1 MITGE
6 VMVVC
11 HRRHRE
17 WPKGSGPGF
26 RIHDHNCTKT
36 CACELSDCSD
46 CPAYQTNLEA
56 WQKKKKEAK
65 KQKAQAKAPKKQQQK
80 QDGAKEKQQKRKET
94 LDKQLAL
101 LRQNVSNSNA
111 ATIRECVVACLLTRP
126 RTLFALVTKHHC
138 LVCKHAHQVTISL
151 SPRISHHPMLRSILQ
166 MTHRLQKPKAR
177 FLQQT

>member
-11 HRRHRE
+11 HRCHRE

-46 CPAYQTNLEA
+46 CPAYQTNFEKWKQFHKEA

-65 KQKAQAKAPKKQQQK
+65 KQKAQAKALKKQQQK
-80 QDGAKEKQQKRKET
+80 QDGAKEKQQKR
-94 LDKQLAL
+94 
-101 LRQNVSNSNA
+101 
-111 ATIRECVVACLLTRP
+111 
-126 RTLFALVTKHHC
+126 
-138 LVCKHAHQVTISL
+138 
-151 SPRISHHPMLRSILQ
+151 
-166 MTHRLQKPKAR
+166 
-177 FLQQT
+177 